1 MIYAS
6 LKGFSDLIG
15 NQSHPACLDRVH
27 VIIPFGIYINPY
39 DRLFV
44 TKSYQIMTK
53 PSQCVSVC
61 VLGAEEGQRYIE
73 KTVSK
78 HSEMVASIRELSDGL
93 MELEAKLKVSQHKHT

>member
-1 MIYAS
+1 M
-6 LKGFSDLIG
+6 
-15 NQSHPACLDRVH
+15 
-27 VIIPFGIYINPY
+27 
-39 DRLFV
+39 
-44 TKSYQIMTK
+44 
-53 PSQCVSVC
+53 CVSVC